1 MRKQNSKF
9 NTKFISE
16 AGSELRNNDYFAFVE
31 LDKYACYVIADGIN
45 DMIDCEAAKLAIQS
59 VILKFQENPSI
70 SKYAIKSYLKEA
82 NKEFLK
88 ADSKIKLK
96 ASITV
101 IISNYEKIRY
111 GHLGNTRFR
120 LYRGGL
126 LKQESKDM
134 SLANDIVKEDNLSK
148 DLISRH
154 EERNNLYSYL
164 GKDKNFKS
172 FISKKIKLLDG
183 DILALYTRGIWE
195 NLDQSEINE
204 VFEEATNDAE
214 EVLNNIEDLIL
225 SKQPKQL
232 ENYTFVVI
240 FVDKVFND
248 PEKKRKVKRAIKI
261 ALVIFVITLV
271 LFIILYI
278 LHSRKM
284 KRIEDLNLAYQNTIE
299 YIEDNNYIRAKEE
312 CNKALEISGKLR
324 DKEKTEDLNNYLKLI
339 EATITANEELENK
352 KYKEAQISYSNAKSR
367 SKFADNINLDY
378 IERKQE
384 ETKGYL
390 NVYDYINL
398 GDVLKDLKDYEN
410 AEKKYLLAKNLASD
424 LYFSEGKEKAITTLE
439 ELYTEWEKEK
449 QENEKEQKDKSE
461 KELTALE
468 IVKQGDEHFKNGDY
482 EGAKLYYT
490 NAIEKYTEMEDLSKI
505 DFLQSK
511 LMSIDQKIVENEQK
525 IQLAQEYERLAI
537 DFQAE
542 NNLLDAKRQYLLA
555 KKIYAELGKDD
566 KIAEITSLI
575 EVLDLEI
582 EKENKKL
589 QEELNHKEE
598 NITDEENTEST
609 NQDDNKDVKSGE
621 LSDQLGGSNV

>member
-248 PEKKRKVKRAIKI
+248 PEKKRKVKKAIKI

-312 CNKALEISGKLR
+312 CNRALEISGKIR

-367 SKFADNINLDY
+367 AKFADNINLDY

-398 GDVLKDLKDYEN
+398 GDILKDLKDYEN

-424 LYFSEGKEKAITTLE
+424 LYFNEVKEKAITALE

-468 IVKQGDEHFKNGDY
+468 IVKQGDESFKNGDY

-511 LMSIDQKIVENEQK
+511 LTSIDQKIVENEQK

-542 NNLLDAKRQYLLA
+542 NNLLEAKRQYLLA

-609 NQDDNKDVKSGE
+609 SQDDNKDVKSGDK
-621 LSDQLGGSNV
+621 LLY

>member
-45 DMIDCEAAKLAIQS
+45 DMIDCESAKLAIQN

-248 PEKKRKVKRAIKI
+248 PEKKRKVKKAIKI

-299 YIEDNNYIRAKEE
+299 YIQDNNYIRAKEE
-312 CNKALEISGKLR
+312 CNRALEISGKIR

-339 EATITANEELENK
+339 DVTITANEELENK

-367 SKFADNINLDY
+367 AKFADNINLDY

-398 GDVLKDLKDYEN
+398 GDILKDLKDYEN

-424 LYFSEGKEKAITTLE
+424 LYFNEGKEKAITALE

-468 IVKQGDEHFKNGDY
+468 IVKQGDESFKNGDY

-542 NNLLDAKRQYLLA
+542 NNLLEAKRQYLLA

-609 NQDDNKDVKSGE
+609 S
-621 LSDQLGGSNV
+621 

>member
-16 AGSELRNNDYFAFVE
+16 AGSELKNNDYFAFVE

-70 SKYAIKSYLKEA
+70 SKNAIKSYLKEA

-88 ADSKIKLK
+88 ADSKVKLK

-101 IISNYEKIRY
+101 VVSNYEKIRY

-126 LKQESKDM
+126 LKQESEDM
-134 SLANDIVKEDNLSK
+134 SLADDIIKEDMLSK

-164 GKDKNFKS
+164 GKDKSFKP

-183 DILALYTRGIWE
+183 DIIALYTRGIWE

-225 SKQPKQL
+225 SKQPEQL

-240 FVDKVFND
+240 FADKIFKD
-248 PEKKRKVKRAIKI
+248 PERKRKIKKAIKI
-261 ALVIFVITLV
+261 TLMILIIV
-271 LFIILYI
+271 LIISIILYI

-284 KRIEDLNLAYQNTIE
+284 RRIESLNLAYQNTIE

-312 CNKALEISGKLR
+312 CNKALEISEKLR
-324 DKEKTEDLNNYLKLI
+324 DKEKIEDLNNYLKLI
-339 EATITANEELENK
+339 EATIIADEELENK
-352 KYKEAQISYSNAKSR
+352 KYKDAQISYSNAKAR
-367 SKFADNINLDY
+367 AKFADNINLDY

-398 GDVLKDLKDYEN
+398 GDILKDLKDYES
-410 AEKKYLLAKNLASD
+410 AEQKYLQAKNLASD
-424 LYFSEGKEKAITTLE
+424 LYFNEGKEKAIQALE
-439 ELYTEWEKEK
+439 ELYTEWDKEK

-461 KELTALE
+461 KELTALD
-468 IVKQGDEHFKNGDY
+468 IVKQGDESFKNGDY
-482 EGAKLYYT
+482 EGARLYYT
-490 NAIEKYTEMEDLSKI
+490 NALEKYTEMEDLDKI
-505 DFLQSK
+505 DFLESK

-542 NNLLDAKRQYLLA
+542 NNLLEAKKQYLLA
-555 KKIYAELGKDD
+555 KKIYTELGKDD
-566 KIAEITSLI
+566 KITEITSLI
-575 EVLDLEI
+575 EMLDLEI
-582 EKENKKL
+582 EQENKKL
-589 QEELNHKEE
+589 QEELNNKESI
-598 NITDEENTEST
+598 NEEDTET
-609 NQDDNKDVKSGE
+609 TIQNDNKEVKAKDGI
-621 LSDQLGGSNV
+621 LD

>member
-248 PEKKRKVKRAIKI
+248 PEKKRKVKKAIKI

-284 KRIEDLNLAYQNTIE
+284 KRIENLNLAYQNTIE

-312 CNKALEISGKLR
+312 CNRALEISGKIR

-398 GDVLKDLKDYEN
+398 GDILKDLKDYEN

-424 LYFSEGKEKAITTLE
+424 LYFNEGKEKAITALE

-449 QENEKEQKDKSE
+449 QENEKEQRDKSE

-468 IVKQGDEHFKNGDY
+468 IVKQGDERFKNGDY